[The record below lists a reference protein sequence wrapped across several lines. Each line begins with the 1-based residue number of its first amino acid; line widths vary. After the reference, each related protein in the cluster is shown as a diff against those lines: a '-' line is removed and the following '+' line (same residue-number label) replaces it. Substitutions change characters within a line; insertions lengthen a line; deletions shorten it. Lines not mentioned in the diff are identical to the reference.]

1 MGPSNHVQRPTAA
14 WSSNPRPEALL
25 LRAQLLSL
33 LHLSSHHHLTTADV
47 MTGKVGR
54 ETGYLCQIKA

>member
-14 WSSNPRPEALL
+14 WISKPRPEALL

-33 LHLSSHHHLTTADV
+33 LQISHHLTTADV
-47 MTGKVGR
+47 MTGKVKER
-54 ETGYLCQIKA
+54 QAFYAK